1 MIVQKIAGELNQQ
14 VGYEF
19 YSAYFYLAM
28 SAHSESIGL
37 KGFSRWFM
45 VKYQEEMTHAMKMYQ
60 YILSQGARVT
70 LLPIAQP
77 PVTFDSPLSMF
88 EATLAH
94 EQGVTQRINDLVDL
108 VLSQKDHA
116 TYIFLQWFVTEQI
129 EEEAVV
135 TDIINKVKLI
145 GDSGNGLF
153 MIDNEL
159 DKKAALALAVP
170 AT

>member
-1 MIVQKIAGELNQQ
+1 MIIQKVAEELNQQ

-37 KGFSRWFM
+37 KGFSHWFM
-45 VKYQEEMTHAMKMYQ
+45 VKYQEEMAHAMKMYQ
-60 YILSQGARVT
+60 YILSQGARVQ
-70 LLPIAQP
+70 LLPIEQP
-77 PVTFDSPLSMF
+77 PASFDSPLSMF

-94 EQGVTQRINDLVDL
+94 EQSVTKRINELVDL

-129 EEEAVV
+129 EEESVV
-135 TDIINKVKLI
+135 SDIINKMKLV
-145 GDSGNGLF
+145 GNSGNGLF

-159 DKKAALALAVP
+159 DKKASMPTV
-170 AT
+170 ATT